1 MRARRL
7 AAVGAAPVAAL
18 ALAPGGASAHGIS
31 ARSDLPIPEWLFVWA
46 AIVVLIVS
54 FAALAALWPRPKLE
68 GDAWRPLPRPLGRAL
83 TSRPVEIV
91 GGALGALLLLVVI
104 WSGLV
109 GQQVSSANFAPN
121 FVYILFWVGLVP
133 VSLLFGDVFRVFNP
147 WRAIGH
153 AVAWSAGKAARQ
165 PMPAPLAYPER
176 LGCWPATVGVLVFA
190 WFELAYQGG
199 DSPRIVALAAF
210 GYSAVTFIGM
220 AMYGVEPWIR
230 RAETFSVYFNLFAR
244 LSPWE
249 RRDRDV
255 GLRPPLAGLTKL
267 EALPGTTTLLA
278 VMIGTVTFD
287 GASEGPVW
295 QAVGPPLQRVLAGV
309 GLSPVVAGEL
319 ATTVGL
325 LVAVA
330 VILGLYRLGV
340 AGARSVGGEHSADR
354 LARAFVHSLVPIALV
369 YAAAH
374 YMTLLIF
381 QGQSLGYLAS
391 DPLGI
396 GWNLFGTA
404 ELAID
409 YTVIGAA
416 AVWYLQVAMVV
427 AGHVAALMLA
437 HDRALVLYDGQGRLA
452 VRSQYWM
459 LGVMVA
465 FTTLALWLLA
475 QANG

>member
-1 MRARRL
+1 
-7 AAVGAAPVAAL
+7 
-18 ALAPGGASAHGIS
+18 
-31 ARSDLPIPEWLFVWA
+31 
-46 AIVVLIVS
+46 
-54 FAALAALWPRPKLE
+54 
-68 GDAWRPLPRPLGRAL
+68 
-83 TSRPVEIV
+83 
-91 GGALGALLLLVVI
+91 
-104 WSGLV
+104 
-109 GQQVSSANFAPN
+109 
-121 FVYILFWVGLVP
+121 
-133 VSLLFGDVFRVFNP
+133 
-147 WRAIGH
+147 
-153 AVAWSAGKAARQ
+153 
-165 PMPAPLAYPER
+165 MPAPLAYPER
-176 LGCWPATVGVLVFA
+176 LGRWPAAVGVLVFA

-199 DSPRIVALAAF
+199 DSPRVVALAAF

-249 RRDRDV
+249 RRERDI
-255 GLRPPLAGLTKL
+255 GLRPPLAGLAKL

-295 QAVGPPLQRVLAGV
+295 QAVGPPLQRMLAGV
-309 GLSPVVAGEL
+309 VLPPVVAGEV

-325 LVAVA
+325 LVAVGL
-330 VILGLYRLGV
+330 ILGLYRLGV
-340 AGARSVGGEHSADR
+340 AGARSVGGAHSADR
-354 LARAFVHSLVPIALV
+354 LARAFAHSLVPIALV

-381 QGQSLGYLAS
+381 QGQALGYLAS
-391 DPLGI
+391 DPLGV

-416 AVWYLQVAMVV
+416 AVWYLQVGIVV
-427 AGHVAALMLA
+427 AGHVAALVLA

-459 LGVMVA
+459 LTVMVG
-465 FTTLALWLLA
+465 FTCLALLLLS
-475 QANG
+475 QSNV